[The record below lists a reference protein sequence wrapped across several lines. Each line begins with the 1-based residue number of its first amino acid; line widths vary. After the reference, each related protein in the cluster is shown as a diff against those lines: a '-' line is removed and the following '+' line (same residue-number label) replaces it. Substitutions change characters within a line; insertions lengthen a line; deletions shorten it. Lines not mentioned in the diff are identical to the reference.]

1 MTAHTDAVTEYTEDN
16 IPSSLHIVNMWDNPI
31 TRRPQLIAVIMTGNG
46 PGDTALRIR
55 EDHVNLL

>member
-1 MTAHTDAVTEYTEDN
+1 MQSQSTQKITFQAAYT
-16 IPSSLHIVNMWDNPI
+16 SSIVNMWDNPI